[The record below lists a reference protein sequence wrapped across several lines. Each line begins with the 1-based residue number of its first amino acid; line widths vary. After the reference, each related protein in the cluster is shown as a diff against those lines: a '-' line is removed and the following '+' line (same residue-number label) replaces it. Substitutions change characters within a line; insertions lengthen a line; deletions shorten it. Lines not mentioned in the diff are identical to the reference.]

1 MRIFAALILV
11 VALNTGTEA
20 QRLICF
26 GIGVTFC
33 KPIGEQR
40 TTIAVCGRIAPWN
53 SNYQQQ
59 LAAELRTASPIITA
73 AVREAISLRDQAR
86 ACATNEQR

>member
-11 VALNTGTEA
+11 VALNTGAEA

-33 KPIGEQR
+33 KPIGEHR
-40 TTIAVCGRIAPWN
+40 CVRPDRALELEL
-53 SNYQQQ
+53 S
-59 LAAELRTASPIITA
+59 AAAG
-73 AVREAISLRDQAR
+73 
-86 ACATNEQR
+86 C